1 MFKFPK
7 FYKESKLTNTNSKL
21 IGQKLEYALKRLSY
35 YL

>member
-7 FYKESKLTNTNSKL
+7 IGKEPKLTNPNSKL